1 MDDDERAEEIVSRL
15 RAISSDEKSELGKLR
30 CRIDDQARLIMM
42 LKKRND
48 EYILANLHLEQQIN
62 DRQTQLD
69 LFNEQCHEEQLK
81 DQQLKQLRQTIEQLT
96 NAADQSR
103 LNEQQSQLLLQRSH
117 DQLTE
122 AQQRLDALEL
132 TLQLVLFLRV
142 SSTTSISPLQTDQRN
157 VVFSA
162 EPIDGIAGQTR

>member
-1 MDDDERAEEIVSRL
+1 MGDDDDDGRAEEIVSRL
-15 RAISSDEKSELGKLR
+15 RAISSDEKSESGKLK

-62 DRQTQLD
+62 ERQSQLD
-69 LFNEQCHEEQLK
+69 LFNEQFHDEQVK

-96 NAADQSR
+96 HAADQSR

-122 AQQRLDALEL
+122 AQRHVHELEL
-132 TLQLVLFLRV
+132 TLQLVLL
-142 SSTTSISPLQTDQRN
+142 TP
-157 VVFSA
+157 
-162 EPIDGIAGQTR
+162 

>member
-1 MDDDERAEEIVSRL
+1 MGDDDDDGRAEEIVSRL
-15 RAISSDEKSELGKLR
+15 RAISSDEKSESGKLK

-62 DRQTQLD
+62 ERQSQLD
-69 LFNEQCHEEQLK
+69 LFNEQFHDEQVK

-96 NAADQSR
+96 HAADQSR

-122 AQQRLDALEL
+122 AQRHVHELEL
-132 TLQLVLFLRV
+132 TLQLVLL
-142 SSTTSISPLQTDQRN
+142 TL
-157 VVFSA
+157 
-162 EPIDGIAGQTR
+162 